1 MRSERTEIGMMSHG
15 RKMGLRGFIS
25 GEVMKEGCGRGWFAW
40 NQKGGCA
47 FGIIERNE
55 RANCEI

>member
-1 MRSERTEIGMMSHG
+1 MMSHG